1 MRHGNSLA
9 RFIAFPAKNADK
21 EKRFDEI
28 IMSTVK
34 PPLLICIQDSGL
46 RRSLSFFK
54 MQCDDDDG
62 DDDDDDG
69 GGDDDDDDDGDD
81 GDDDDGGDDDGDDDD
96 DGTDDQLD
104 GSYRDGQIAD
114 LLEALK
120 SALLIYLI
128 VIACFAVTFNC
139 HSLLY

>member
-1 MRHGNSLA
+1 MA
-9 RFIAFPAKNADK
+9 RFSSFPAENADK
-21 EKRFDEI
+21 EKGFDEI

-54 MQCDDDDG
+54 MQYDDDEDG
-62 DDDDDDG
+62 DDE
-69 GGDDDDDDDGDD
+69 
-81 GDDDDGGDDDGDDDD
+81 DDD

-104 GSYRDGQIAD
+104 GSYRNGQIAD

-120 SALLIYLI
+120 SALLIHLI
-128 VIACFAVTFNC
+128 VIACFAVTFNS
-139 HSLLY
+139 HSLLCCYI